1 MTHTERVV
9 DLLLFLQRL
18 PRPFEAIRA
27 RYPHTSERT
36 LWRHLRELRNVA
48 GLHQDGRGRYTIP
61 VHMYT
66 NGQEGR
72 PR

>member
-1 MTHTERVV
+1 MTPPERAI
-9 DLLLFLQRL
+9 DLLLFLQRPL
-18 PRPFEAIRA
+18 LPFEAIRA
-27 RYPHTSERT
+27 RYPQTSERT

-48 GLHQDGRGRYTIP
+48 GLAQDGRGRYTIP

-66 NGQEGR
+66 NGHEGR